1 MSYRIDQVPWT
12 HVRDELAAGRRTA
25 ALPLGCVEQHG
36 PHLPMGADNWS
47 IERLSEMVAE
57 RHECAVLPVMPY
69 GPQYSF
75 MGFPG
80 SIAIDP
86 ELLRRFIVEIGKS
99 LQRHGFDLFVLLVGH
114 QTSYE
119 PARFAAR
126 DLRELHDLRCA
137 YFEYPGLEEAA
148 QAAGASPA
156 PVSGKVHA
164 DDIETSM
171 MLASRPDLVHMEAA
185 PYEAPDVPTYFN
197 HIPYSWYGTLLK
209 DGIFGDARSAT
220 PEKGQQILTAVADRV
235 VAVLRDI
242 ERDRP

>member
-1 MSYRIDQVPWT
+1 MSYRIDQTPWT
-12 HVRDELAAGRRTA
+12 RVRDELAKGVRTA
-25 ALPLGCVEQHG
+25 ILPMGCIEQHG

-47 IERLSEMVAE
+47 VERLAEMVAE
-57 RHECAVLPVMPY
+57 RHECAVLPVIPY
-69 GPQYSF
+69 GPQFSF

-86 ELLRRFIVEIGKS
+86 ELLRRLIVDIGTS
-99 LQRHGFDLFVLLVGH
+99 LQGHGFDLFVLLVGH

-126 DLRELHDLRCA
+126 DLRTHHGLRCA

-148 QAAGASPA
+148 EAAGAVAA
-156 PVSGKVHA
+156 PVAGKVHS

-185 PYEAPDVPTYFN
+185 PREVPKVPSYFN
-197 HIPYSWYGTLLK
+197 HVPYSWYGPLLEH
-209 DGIFGDARSAT
+209 GVFGDARPAT
-220 PEKGQQILTAVADRV
+220 REKGEQILTAVADRI
-235 VAVLRDI
+235 VAVLRDV
-242 ERDRP
+242 ERDQP